1 MDMRIRLTVA
11 AVIAAVLAGGC
22 SSGSAGQTSGAS
34 ATSAHR
40 GNDVALATYRG
51 HGIVFAYPLAWSHR
65 RPGYMSPETQG
76 FVDLSTEP
84 MIDPCHTRGTTTS
97 CGWPLLRLRPGGVVV
112 TWTADYMPGLSIR
125 RPPQGIHLTVTRP
138 GYCRAFGATET
149 VTARVVTPKHDVF
162 LVNACL
168 RAPGVASGERALRAM
183 LASAHTT

>member
-1 MDMRIRLTVA
+1 MRRALLTA
-11 AVIAAVLAGGC
+11 ALVTLAATGC
-22 SSGSAGQTSGAS
+22 SSGSAGQTSGSSAAS
-34 ATSAHR
+34 SQR
-40 GNDVALATYRG
+40 GNDIALASYRG

-76 FVDLSTEP
+76 FVDLSTQP
-84 MIDPCHTRGTTTS
+84 MIDPCDTRGTTTS
-97 CGWPLLRLRPGGVVV
+97 CGWPLLHLRPGGVVV

-125 RPPQGIHLTVTRP
+125 RPRQGIHLTVAHP
-138 GYCRAFGATET
+138 GYCRAFGATETVT